1 MDISVSTGYQVK
13 RMSTFIKIKAL
24 RPTLSQSEAKLADF
38 TLSSGTQIRTLS
50 SIELAK
56 AAGVSQSSV
65 VKFAQKLG
73 YRGFP
78 AFKLAVVDALNE
90 QTSEQTSRS
99 TQFEQSDSLADISEK
114 LIANQHKTLSATQ
127 KLNNGSEFE
136 RTVQALKAARKVLI
150 CAKGASWSVAQDFA
164 FKLQKVGISAVCHS
178 DEFNA
183 ASYVAS
189 MGKEDLLVVISNSG
203 QTKALLKLAEQ
214 AKRNECRVFAI
225 TRYGDSQLSEM
236 AEHVL
241 FTVQEA
247 EPINHSA
254 ILTRA
259 SQCYLID
266 TLFVAL
272 AQSNLHWQRR
282 VERANDNMRA
292 IFND

>member
-1 MDISVSTGYQVK
+1 MDISVNTGYQVK

-90 QTSEQTSRS
+90 QASTQESRS
-99 TQFEQSDSLADISEK
+99 IQFEQNDSLADISEK
-114 LIANQHKTLSATQ
+114 LIANQHKTLTATQ

-136 RTVQALKAARKVLI
+136 RTVQVLKSARKVLI
-150 CAKGASWSVAQDFA
+150 CAKGASGSVAQDFA

-178 DEFNA
+178 DEYSA
-183 ASYVAS
+183 ASYIAS
-189 MGKEDLLVVISNSG
+189 LGKEDLLIVISNSG

-214 AKRNECRVFAI
+214 AKLNECRLFAI
-225 TRYGDSQLSEM
+225 TRYGDSQLSEV
-236 AEHVL
+236 ADHVL
-241 FTVQEA
+241 YTVQET
-247 EPINHSA
+247 EPVNHSA

-266 TLFVAL
+266 TLFVSL
-272 AQSNLHWQRR
+272 AHSNLHWQRR
-282 VERANDNMRA
+282 IDRANDNMRA
-292 IFND
+292 IYHD